1 MIVTDLKRLK
11 LSSLFKL
18 NQKMWHSKAW
28 VLLVIRLYSSLK
40 YFCNVL
46 GMLNCK
52 SWADKHFLS
61 TFFFTLWEWWNWSQ
75 FLRNVR
81 GLKKNDLRKFLTACD
96 SEWYLR
102 LARTASCW
110 NKYVNHSKIFC
121 APPLCDVGGFHFCF
135 EFTAEFSLFNEVSHR
150 ISLNARKLQ
159 I

>member
-61 TFFFTLWEWWNWSQ
+61 TFFLHCESDETGANFSETWGGW
-75 FLRNVR
+75 
-81 GLKKNDLRKFLTACD
+81 KKNDLQKFLTACD